1 MARGRKKKTEFTRD
15 ETMDETGAPTVF
27 VEEVEVVEKPEPDRG
42 TTNFCEQCEAI
53 GVLKSL
59 EGDSSVEARDKRKAA
74 RECLNSAHSC
84 GQ

>member
-1 MARGRKKKTEFTRD
+1 MARDRKKKTEFTRD

-27 VEEVEVVEKPEPDRG
+27 VEEVDEEPEPVV
-42 TTNFCEQCEAI
+42 TNFCKQCEAI

-59 EGDSSVEARDKRKAA
+59 EGDSSIEARDKRKAA
-74 RECLNSAHSC
+74 RERLNFAHSC